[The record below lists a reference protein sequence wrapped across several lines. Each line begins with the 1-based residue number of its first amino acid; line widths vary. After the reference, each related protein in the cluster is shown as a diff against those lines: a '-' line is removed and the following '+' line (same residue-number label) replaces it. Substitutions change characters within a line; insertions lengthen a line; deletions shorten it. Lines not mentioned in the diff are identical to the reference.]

1 MDIAKCLTVVDL
13 LCARE
18 FPTAHGWT
26 DHGESGPGYH
36 MAALQTS
43 GDFWEGDGTEWE
55 ETAAQ
60 YEADRDGLTE
70 RLTERWGPP
79 QRFSLRS
86 VLARTMEGEETAE
99 PWAGLSEHVPDVHL
113 WQAPASDRW
122 VALGVSHGYKELP
135 FRLLGIVTEID
146 PP

>member
-1 MDIAKCLTVVDL
+1 MDIANCLTVIDL

-18 FPTAHGWT
+18 FPASHGRT
-26 DHGESGPGYH
+26 EHGASGPGYH
-36 MAALQTS
+36 TAVLQTS
-43 GDFWEGDGTEWE
+43 GDFWEGDGTDRE

-70 RLTERWGPP
+70 RLTSRWGPP

-86 VLARTMEGEETAE
+86 VFLRTMEGEDVAE

-113 WQAPASDRW
+113 WETSVPDRW
-122 VALGVSHGYKELP
+122 FALGVSHGYEGLP
-135 FRLLGIVTEID
+135 FQLLGIVTESD